1 MPCDFQGGFPEE
13 FLSEERLLKDMLFLM
28 VDVILW
34 HTRKYTD
41 SYFVML
47 EQGN

>member
-1 MPCDFQGGFPEE
+1 
-13 FLSEERLLKDMLFLM
+13 LLKEKLFLM

-34 HTRKYTD
+34 HTRKCTD

-47 EQGN
+47 ERGNWIRFHYARIILRVG